1 MTLTEL
7 QQVKK
12 DIDNNVIVSKTVW
25 LKVLETAIEFY
36 PEKQRQ
42 SAENGFMQAPT
53 WKPSP
58 TMLLRSEEG
67 E

>member
-25 LKVLETAIEFY
+25 LKVLDEAIRLAKLQQLENTA
-36 PEKQRQ
+36 KVSQ
-42 SAENGFMQAPT
+42 
-53 WKPSP
+53 
-58 TMLLRSEEG
+58 
-67 E
+67 